1 MPFESV
7 PSRNIPFYV
16 SSPLVLIPRRPP
28 NPLIPLLLPS
38 VRSKGIRRPSNP
50 LMPLI
55 LPTVRSKG
63 IRERLIRNGMLQSTG
78 HALAVSSLLIHM
90 ASYRQNRH
98 WGWFCEKK
106 TAKKCFV
113 AMFICNIQQTQ
124 EKPGVAPQ
132 TLLLFI
138 HPLGW

>member
-63 IRERLIRNGMLQSTG
+63 IRERLIRNGILQSTG
-78 HALAVSSLLIHM
+78 HALAVSSLHIHM
-90 ASYRQNRH
+90 ASYRQNR
-98 WGWFCEKK
+98 GWFSDEK
-106 TAKKCFV
+106 TDKKCCV
-113 AMFICNIQQTQ
+113 AMFICNILQTQ